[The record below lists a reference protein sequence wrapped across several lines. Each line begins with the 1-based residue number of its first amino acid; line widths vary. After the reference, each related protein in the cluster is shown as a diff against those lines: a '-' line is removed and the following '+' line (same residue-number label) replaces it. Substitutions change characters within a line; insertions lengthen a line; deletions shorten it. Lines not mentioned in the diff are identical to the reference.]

1 MKEKSNTHASVTDWK
16 YIDCGENLSSIRE
29 KKIVS
34 MNSLVSNE
42 LASAPFYVRGQIL
55 NNLDED
61 RNHEFKVS
69 KARSTK
75 DWRICIGDSFISF

>member
-1 MKEKSNTHASVTDWK
+1 MNSFSCVLIFE
-16 YIDCGENLSSIRE
+16 CENLSSIRE
-29 KKIVS
+29 KIIVS

-69 KARSTK
+69 KARSRYHGLK
-75 DWRICIGDSFISF
+75 DMYW